1 MAVSIDIEKD
11 FKGFSLRVKFD
22 STCATM
28 GILGASGSGK
38 SITLRCIAGIETPDR
53 GRIVVNGRTIFDSD
67 QKINLKPQQRRIGYL
82 FQNYALFPT
91 MTVKENIACG
101 YRGKDKQERDKK
113 VQDYITRY
121 HLEGLEDHLPS
132 QLSGGQQQ
140 RVALARMMTGEPEM
154 ILLDEPFSALDGY
167 LKDVLQRDMQTF
179 LKDYPGDMLLVTHS
193 RDEAFRFC
201 DQLILL
207 KDGKTLTIGNT
218 RQIFEDPGLIEAAR
232 LTGCKNYSAAERIDS
247 HHIFAADWG
256 ISLRTVQQVPTDISW
271 VGIRGHW
278 LKPREEDGENC
289 MLVKVTEYIET
300 TFEHQCLVQNPRLK
314 DGGSLWWMRPKNS
327 FEEDPGKNLPAYLYL
342 PPEHLMLL
350 KK

>member
-53 GRIVVNGRTIFDSD
+53 GRIVINGRTIFDSD

-101 YRGKDKQERDKK
+101 YRGKDKQERDEK
-113 VQDYITRY
+113 VRDYITRY

-207 KDGKTLTIGNT
+207 KDGKTLAIGNT

-256 ISLRTVQQVPTDISW
+256 ISLRTVQQVPADISW

-289 MLVKVTEYIET
+289 MPVKVTEYIET

>member
-113 VQDYITRY
+113 VRDYITRY

-218 RQIFEDPGLIEAAR
+218 RQIFENPGLIEAAR
-232 LTGCKNYSAAERIDS
+232 LTGCKNYSVAERIDS

-289 MLVKVTEYIET
+289 MPVKVTEYIET

>member
-289 MLVKVTEYIET
+289 MPVKVTEYIET

-314 DGGSLWWMRPKNS
+314 DGGSLWWMSPKNS

>member
-154 ILLDEPFSALDGY
+154 ILLAEPFSALDGY

-218 RQIFEDPGLIEAAR
+218 RQIFENPGLIEAAR

-289 MLVKVTEYIET
+289 MPVKVTEYIET

>member
-140 RVALARMMTGEPEM
+140 RVSLARMMTGEPEM

-289 MLVKVTEYIET
+289 MPVKVTEYIET

>member
-11 FKGFSLRVKFD
+11 FKGFSLRVKYD

-289 MLVKVTEYIET
+289 MPVKVTEYIET

>member
-232 LTGCKNYSAAERIDS
+232 LTGCKNYSVAERIDS

-289 MLVKVTEYIET
+289 MPVKVTECIET

>member
-11 FKGFSLRVKFD
+11 FNGFSLRVKFE
-22 STCATM
+22 STCTTM

-38 SITLRCIAGIETPDR
+38 SMTLRCIAGIETPDR
-53 GRIVVNGRTIFDSD
+53 GKIVVNGRTMFDSEHR
-67 QKINLKPQQRRIGYL
+67 INLKPQQRRIGYL

-101 YRGKDKQERDKK
+101 YRGKDKQEREEKIS
-113 VQDYITRY
+113 DYITRY

-140 RVALARMMTGEPEM
+140 RVALARMMAGEPEM

-167 LKDVLQRDMQTF
+167 LKDVLQKDMQEF
-179 LKDYPGDMLLVTHS
+179 LKDYSGDMLLVTHS

-207 KDGKTLTIGNT
+207 KDGKILTIGAT
-218 RQIFEDPGLIEAAR
+218 RQIFEDPGTMDAAL

-247 HHIFAADWG
+247 HHIFAIDWG
-256 ISLRTVQQVPTDISW
+256 VSLRTAKEVPVDVSW

-278 LKPREEDGENC
+278 LQPREEENENC
-289 MLVKVTEYIET
+289 MPVQVKEFIET
-300 TFEHQCLVQNPRLK
+300 TFEHQCLMQNPRQA

-327 FEEDPGKNLPAYLYL
+327 FDEDPGKGLPKYIYF
-342 PPEHLMLL
+342 PPEHMMLL

>member
-101 YRGKDKQERDKK
+101 YRGKGKQERDKK

-289 MLVKVTEYIET
+289 MPVKVTEYIET

>member
-289 MLVKVTEYIET
+289 MPVKVTEYIET
-300 TFEHQCLVQNPRLK
+300 TFEHQCLVQNPRMK

>member
-207 KDGKTLTIGNT
+207 KDGKTFTIGNT

-247 HHIFAADWG
+247 HHIFVADWG

-289 MLVKVTEYIET
+289 MPVKVTEYIET

>member
-121 HLEGLEDHLPS
+121 HLERLEDHLPS

-232 LTGCKNYSAAERIDS
+232 LTGCKNYSAAERIDN

-289 MLVKVTEYIET
+289 MPVKVTEYIET

>member
-218 RQIFEDPGLIEAAR
+218 RQIFENPGLIEAAR

-289 MLVKVTEYIET
+289 MPVKVTEYIET